1 MNIKARTVKGK
12 CKAKIEGDM
21 TVYTAC
27 EMKEKLLQKLAK
39 CQAMELDLS
48 QVVEFDTA
56 GFQLLVLLKREAE
69 HKETPLLMK
78 SHSPA
83 VQDFFELYHVSEQVE
98 RDLAGRDH
106 AKTTM
111 GEQSA

>member
-1 MNIKARTVKGK
+1 MSLKARTSKGK

-27 EMKEKLLQKLAK
+27 AMKDKLMQKLAK

-56 GFQLLVLLKREAE
+56 GFQLLVLLKHEAE
-69 HKETPLLMK
+69 RSETPLLMK
-78 SHSPA
+78 TPSPA
-83 VQDFFELYHVSEQVE
+83 VQDVFELYHVSEQVE
-98 RDLAGRDH
+98 RDLASHDH
-106 AKTTM
+106 AKTMM
-111 GEQSA
+111 GGSLS